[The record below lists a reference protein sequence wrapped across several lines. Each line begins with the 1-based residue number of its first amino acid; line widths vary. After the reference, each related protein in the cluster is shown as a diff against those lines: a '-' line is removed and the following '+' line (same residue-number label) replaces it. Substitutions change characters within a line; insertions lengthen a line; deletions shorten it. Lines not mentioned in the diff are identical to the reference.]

1 MWTCNL
7 RFWMRG
13 WWSPGSSYWLVPED
27 RWAKASAWQH
37 SWWLH
42 CQQRNYHL
50 GGHRWPSC
58 GLSQDSQA
66 HLPRRSHLSR
76 ECFFLCTLFPNVSR
90 LSVDKPDWLPQ
101 GRQCIQRKEG
111 HPRANFGTLHSYLP
125 VLLSTSL
132 SHHPVHLSADLLLR
146 VSATRYIADPVTHRV
161 RSRTCGLEAQK
172 AIFSPLEAITTQKR
186 NCWAEEITLLD
197 SWWCLRNSW
206 PENYTKN
213 KSTTTSWLIK
223 VHEELQPAI
232 IHFRSWGLP
241 SPMLPFPLPSC
252 PTALEVLPA
261 YLQLLSETLSSELM
275 QPEALQ
281 IP

>member
-27 RWAKASAWQH
+27 QWAKASAWQH

-90 LSVDKPDWLPQ
+90 LSVDNPDWLPQ

-206 PENYTKN
+206 PETQKINLPQPVDSSKYMKN
-213 KSTTTSWLIK
+213 FSQQSYIFA
-223 VHEELQPAI
+223 VED
-232 IHFRSWGLP
+232 F
-241 SPMLPFPLPSC
+241 PFQCCLFLS
-252 PTALEVLPA
+252 LLV
-261 YLQLLSETLSSELM
+261 QLLLKSCQLIFNCFQKLF
-275 QPEALQ
+275 LQ
-281 IP
+281 S